1 MEFQKFS
8 GVIPPDPV
16 PDSESAKVATLL
28 IDTLNLYRQCP
39 VPTCK
44 TRLDTKIEKNVK
56 NAKYV
61 ENENKHLK
69 RDNMV
74 HH

>member
-44 TRLDTKIEKNVK
+44 TRLDTKIEK
-56 NAKYV
+56 
-61 ENENKHLK
+61 K
-69 RDNMV
+69 R
-74 HH
+74 